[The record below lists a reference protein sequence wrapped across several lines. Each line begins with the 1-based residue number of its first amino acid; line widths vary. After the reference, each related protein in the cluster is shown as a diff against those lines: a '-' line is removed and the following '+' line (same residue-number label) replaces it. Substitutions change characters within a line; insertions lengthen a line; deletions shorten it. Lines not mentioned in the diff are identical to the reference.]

1 MDFYHE
7 LVNRKPKKKFI
18 SGHSTACQR
27 LLYIFHISPTES
39 AFVCILEGKKSVM
52 VVSEIVVLC
61 CFVKSL
67 KILFDCGCFFLISV
81 SIKKRVEN
89 WKKVLKIWAE
99 VFFFN

>member
-7 LVNRKPKKKFI
+7 LVNRKPKKKFL

-67 KILFDCGCFFLISV
+67 KILFDCGCFFLFLLAL
-81 SIKKRVEN
+81 KKE
-89 WKKVLKIWAE
+89 WKIGKKY
-99 VFFFN
+99 